1 MPRRGGRAWLCRAL
15 PVSFKLAVMIDLNGI
30 RLRNRVVT
38 SASLAGYGA
47 RPESRLFPYG
57 LSPIAQFLPLERL
70 GAVTTRTLTLEPR
83 EGQFTTRTDWRAR
96 EWPELPR
103 PYAGARG

>member
-15 PVSFKLAVMIDLNGI
+15 PVSFKLAVMIELNGI
-30 RLRNRVVT
+30 KLRNRVVT

-47 RPESRLFPYG
+47 RPANRLVPYG
-57 LSPIAQFLPLERL
+57 LSPIAQLLPLERM

-83 EGQFTTRTDWRAR
+83 EGHFTTRTDWRLR
-96 EWPELPR
+96 DWPALL
-103 PYAGARG
+103 